1 MRADGNQ
8 PEAVRFD
15 GETLTL
21 RIPMRFQ
28 RHGGRKLIIAPDG
41 EADWVLA
48 PTGPDNTLIRA
59 LGRAHRWKRLIENG
73 TYGSIKELAAA
84 EKVND
89 SYVCRILRLTLLAPD
104 IVEAILDGRQPKM
117 LQLKDLMGSI
127 STDWSE
133 QRQALGFEPEPSL

>member
-28 RHGGRKLIIAPDG
+28 RHGGRKLIVGPDG
-41 EADWVLA
+41 EENWAPL
-48 PTGPDNTLIRA
+48 PTGPDTTLIRA

-73 TYGSIKELAAA
+73 TYGSIKELATA

-89 SYVCRILRLTLLAPD
+89 TYVGRILRLTLLAPD
-104 IVEAILDGRQPKM
+104 VVEVILDGRQPRM
-117 LQLKDLMGSI
+117 LQLKDLMRLVSN
-127 STDWSE
+127 DWSE
-133 QRQALGFEPEPSL
+133 QRRALGFRS

>member
-1 MRADGNQ
+1 MPHNGIDTSTARLEGQ
-8 PEAVRFD
+8 
-15 GETLTL
+15 TLVIRVPL
-21 RIPMRFQ
+21 HFQ
-28 RHGGRKLIIAPDG
+28 RHGGRKLIVGPDG
-41 EADWVLA
+41 EENWAPL
-48 PTGPDNTLIRA
+48 PTGPDTTLIRS

-73 TYGSIKELAAA
+73 AYGRIKELATA

-133 QRQALGFEPEPSL
+133 QRQALGFRA

>member
-28 RHGGRKLIIAPDG
+28 RHGGRKLIVGPDG
-41 EADWVLA
+41 EENWAPL
-48 PTGPDNTLIRA
+48 PTGPDTTLIRA

-73 TYGSIKELAAA
+73 TYGSIKELATA

-89 SYVCRILRLTLLAPD
+89 TYVGRILRLTLLAPD
-104 IVEAILDGRQPKM
+104 VVEVILDGRQPRM
-117 LQLKDLMGSI
+117 LQLKDLMRLVSN
-127 STDWSE
+127 DWSG
-133 QRQALGFEPEPSL
+133 QRRALGFRS

>member
-28 RHGGRKLIIAPDG
+28 RHGGRKLIVGPDG
-41 EADWVLA
+41 EENWAPL

-73 TYGSIKELAAA
+73 TYGSIKELATA

-104 IVEAILDGRQPKM
+104 VVEVILDGRQPRM
-117 LQLKDLMGSI
+117 LQLKDLMRVVSN
-127 STDWSE
+127 DWSE
-133 QRQALGFEPEPSL
+133 QRRALGFRS

>member
-1 MRADGNQ
+1 MPADGTQ

-28 RHGGRKLIIAPDG
+28 RHGGRKLIIVPDG
-41 EADWVLA
+41 EENWAPL
-48 PTGPDNTLIRA
+48 PTGPDTTLIRS

-73 TYGSIKELAAA
+73 TYGSIKELATA

-89 SYVCRILRLTLLAPD
+89 TYVGRILRMTLLAPD
-104 IVEAILDGRQPKM
+104 VVEVILDGRQPRM
-117 LQLKDLMGSI
+117 LQLKDLMRLVSN
-127 STDWSE
+127 DWSE
-133 QRQALGFEPEPSL
+133 QRRALGFRS

>member
-28 RHGGRKLIIAPDG
+28 RHGGRKLIVGPDG
-41 EADWVLA
+41 EENWAPL

-59 LGRAHRWKRLIENG
+59 LGRAHRWKRLIEND
-73 TYGSIKELAAA
+73 TYGSIKELATA

-89 SYVCRILRLTLLAPD
+89 TYVGRILRLTLLAPD
-104 IVEAILDGRQPKM
+104 VVEVILDGRQPRM
-117 LQLKDLMGSI
+117 LQLKDLMRLVSN
-127 STDWSE
+127 DWSE
-133 QRQALGFEPEPSL
+133 QRRALGFRS

>member
-15 GETLTL
+15 GKTLTL

-28 RHGGRKLIIAPDG
+28 RRGGRKLIVGPDG
-41 EADWVLA
+41 GEDWAPL
-48 PTGPDNTLIRA
+48 PTGPDTTLIRS

-73 TYGSIKELAAA
+73 TYGSIKELATA

-104 IVEAILDGRQPKM
+104 IVEAILDGQQPKI

-133 QRQALGFEPEPSL
+133 QRRALGFRA

>member
-28 RHGGRKLIIAPDG
+28 RHGGRKLIVGPDG
-41 EADWVLA
+41 EENWAPL
-48 PTGPDNTLIRA
+48 PTGPDNTLIRS

-73 TYGSIKELAAA
+73 TYGSIKELATA

-104 IVEAILDGRQPKM
+104 IVEAILDGRQPKI

-133 QRQALGFEPEPSL
+133 QRRALGFRA

>member
-28 RHGGRKLIIAPDG
+28 RHGGRKLIVGPDG
-41 EADWVLA
+41 EENWAPL
-48 PTGPDNTLIRA
+48 PTGPDTTLIRS

-73 TYGSIKELAAA
+73 TYGSIKELATA

-104 IVEAILDGRQPKM
+104 IVDVILNGRQPKI
-117 LQLKDLMGSI
+117 LQLKDLMRHVP
-127 STDWSE
+127 TEWAK
-133 QRQALGFEPEPSL
+133 QRRALGFRT

>member
-1 MRADGNQ
+1 MPHNGIDTSTARLEGQ
-8 PEAVRFD
+8 
-15 GETLTL
+15 TLVI

-41 EADWVLA
+41 VEDWVPA

-59 LGRAHRWKRLIENG
+59 LARAHRWQRLLENE
-73 TYGSIKELAAA
+73 TYGSIKELATA

-89 SYVCRILRLTLLAPD
+89 TYVCRILRLTLLAPD
-104 IVEAILDGRQPKM
+104 IVEAILDGRQPKI

-133 QRQALGFEPEPSL
+133 QRRALGFRA

>member
-28 RHGGRKLIIAPDG
+28 RHGGRKLIVGPDG
-41 EADWVLA
+41 EENWAPL

-73 TYGSIKELAAA
+73 TYGSIKELATA

-89 SYVCRILRLTLLAPD
+89 TYVGRILRLTLLAPD
-104 IVEAILDGRQPKM
+104 VVEVILDGRQPRM
-117 LQLKDLMGSI
+117 LQLKDLMRLVSN
-127 STDWSE
+127 DWSE
-133 QRQALGFEPEPSL
+133 QRRALGFRS

>member
-28 RHGGRKLIIAPDG
+28 RHGGRKLIVGPDG
-41 EADWVLA
+41 EENWAPL

-73 TYGSIKELAAA
+73 TYGSIKELATA

-89 SYVCRILRLTLLAPD
+89 TYVGRILRLTLLAPD
-104 IVEAILDGRQPKM
+104 VVEVILDGRQPRM
-117 LQLKDLMGSI
+117 LQLKDLMRVVSN
-127 STDWSE
+127 DWSE
-133 QRQALGFEPEPSL
+133 QRRALGFRS

>member
-28 RHGGRKLIIAPDG
+28 RHGGRKLIVGPDG
-41 EADWVLA
+41 EENWAPL

-59 LGRAHRWKRLIENG
+59 LGRAHRWNRLLENG
-73 TYGSIKELAAA
+73 TYGSIKELATA

-104 IVEAILDGRQPKM
+104 IVDVILNGRQPKI
-117 LQLKDLMGSI
+117 LQLKDLMRHVP
-127 STDWSE
+127 TEWAK
-133 QRQALGFEPEPSL
+133 QRRALGFRT